1 MREQW
6 TPPKCALCSDYGMRT
21 TYILVTYEGKDK
33 FCFKREEQ
41 ITEATYNRLKTE
53 LADARKRGEDPRQ
66 YVYTG
71 GKRCECMTKEK
82 SA

>member
-1 MREQW
+1 MTEQW

-41 ITEATYNRLKTE
+41 ITEATFCHSTPIYRI
-53 LADARKRGEDPRQ
+53 R
-66 YVYTG
+66 
-71 GKRCECMTKEK
+71 
-82 SA
+82 